1 MVGVHGLSL
10 LTLLL
15 AGLPV
20 LPDRRRAWLAGGAA
34 ALALAAFGAWRLSG
48 PEPPGPPVRLVLVQA
63 GVAQEEKWR
72 EDRRA
77 AHVQGR
83 PDRRLRAQPGHSR
96 GLIAFRE
103 AEIAHSERHIAAWDG
118 RRS

>member
-1 MVGVHGLSL
+1 MELDIQAHCAASRCLIVNRGPRRMGTNPLGGVWAFAALPVQGAAVVGVHGLSL

-63 GVAQEEKWR
+63 GVAQEGK
-72 EDRRA
+72 
-77 AHVQGR
+77 
-83 PDRRLRAQPGHSR
+83 RLSSTA
-96 GLIAFRE
+96 L
-103 AEIAHSERHIAAWDG
+103 
-118 RRS
+118 